1 MNEDVQLDV
10 NDIANSL
17 LEQIVALSRENAVLK
32 AQINALNKANEE
44 DDKSASNTV

>member
-1 MNEDVQLDV
+1 MDELQIDV

-32 AQINALNKANEE
+32 AQVNALTKE
-44 DDKSASNTV
+44 DSDPNVSDTV

>member
-1 MNEDVQLDV
+1 MSDMQIDV

-32 AQINALNKANEE
+32 AQINALNKAQG
-44 DDKSASNTV
+44 DDKDASDTV